1 MRLEAALPGAVAYNH
16 HLSTAP
22 CFLNPGFFLLPSPV
36 FAEETNYPVFE
47 LDRNFL
53 LAEFTQ
59 KIGGCSISLQKIIA
73 CPTAREVDLESLDGL
88 LIQRSLEV
96 VGEQI

>member
-1 MRLEAALPGAVAYNH
+1 MRLEAALPGAVAYSH

-36 FAEETNYPVFE
+36 CSEETEHPLFD

-53 LAEFTQ
+53 LAEITQ
-59 KIGGCSISLQKIIA
+59 EIGGCSIGPQNIIGYA
-73 CPTAREVDLESLDGL
+73 TDREVGLESLDGL
-88 LIQRSLEV
+88 LI
-96 VGEQI
+96 